1 MTEKSKRKFSGWEKR
16 RKSEKQ
22 GHTRESVHIQ
32 TTERKQNGSSREIK
46 KVKKFKKIFKKDRF
60 TP

>member
-1 MTEKSKRKFSGWEKR
+1 MIEKSKRKFSGWEKR
-16 RKSEKQ
+16 LKSEKQ

-32 TTERKQNGSSREIK
+32 TTERKQNGSLREIE
-46 KVKKFKKIFKKDRF
+46 KVKKFKKKFKKHRF